1 VRQVRELKP
10 IAQELNMHLPR
21 SILPGALLSVSLL
34 FAPPSARADQV
45 GEQTFVETFESGTNE
60 GGWTFGTG
68 NEFLAADIGDP
79 GVCVFDASLITY
91 APRASTSFGV
101 SSVFTGDWAAR
112 GVVRI
117 GIDLA
122 TAWAEANMGERPI
135 TVILLNDNNTPYDLE
150 DDWGAYFVSTQLA
163 PQPGAVAVDGGTLS
177 WSKYEFEVPAREH
190 QLPPGWGWIARNTIR
205 PNGGWKRLMGDVS
218 QVAFM
223 YGDITKLYLVFGY
236 QVALDNPRI
245 TVRP

>member
-1 VRQVRELKP
+1 
-10 IAQELNMHLPR
+10 MHLPR
-21 SILPGALLSVSLL
+21 RILPGALLSVSLL
-34 FAPPSARADQV
+34 FAFAPWSARAEPA
-45 GEQTFVETFESGTNE
+45 GEQTFVESFEQGTNE

-68 NEFLAADIGDP
+68 NELLVADIGDP
-79 GVCVFDASLITY
+79 GVCVFDASLISY

-122 TAWAEANMGERPI
+122 TLWAEASMGERPI
-135 TVILLNDNNTPYDLE
+135 TVILLNDNNTPDDLE
-150 DDWGAYFVSTQLA
+150 DDWGAYLVSTQLA
-163 PQPGAVAVDGGTLS
+163 PQPGEVTASAAS
-177 WSKYEFEVPAREH
+177 WSTYEFDVPAREH
-190 QLPPGWGWIARNTIR
+190 QLPPGWGWIARDTIR
-205 PNGGWKRLMGDVS
+205 PHGSWVRLMGDVS
-218 QVAFM
+218 HVAFM

>member
-1 VRQVRELKP
+1 
-10 IAQELNMHLPR
+10 MHLPR
-21 SILPGALLSVSLL
+21 KILPGALFCVSLL
-34 FAPPSARADQV
+34 FAPRPARAAQV
-45 GEQTFVETFESGTNE
+45 VEQTFVESFESGTNE

-68 NEFLAADIGDP
+68 HEFLATDIGNP
-79 GVCVFDASLITY
+79 GLCVFDASLISY

-122 TAWAEANMGERPI
+122 TAWAEANMGARPI
-135 TVILLNDNNTPYDLE
+135 TVILLNDNNTPYDLD
-150 DDWGAYFVSTQLA
+150 DDWGAYLVSAQLA
-163 PQPGAVAVDGGTLS
+163 PQPGAVSAGAGALS
-177 WSKYEFEVPAREH
+177 WSSYEFDVPAREH
-190 QLPPGWGWIARNTIR
+190 QLPPGWGWLARSTIR
-205 PNGGWKRLMGDVS
+205 PNGSWTRLMGNVS
-218 QVAFM
+218 HVAFL